1 VKKESLLA
9 LPRDKRE
16 KNNDKPKRST
26 GPAHLLNLKYFTT
39 RFIAGGNG
47 ITQNRNSHKFTF
59 LLMGRKLPV
68 DIKDIAFNE
77 LFHLRK

>member
-1 VKKESLLA
+1 MKKESLLA

-16 KNNDKPKRST
+16 KTTTNRKDQK
-26 GPAHLLNLKYFTT
+26 GPELEKYFTT